1 MDTNPLEYLRRSNE
15 EQYFLK
21 KEKKLLED
29 LRRDAGRRSERT
41 DLAEATGIADEEVLR
56 ELQGLG
62 YSRETVKLFDVVP
75 LLQVAWTD
83 GFVTSQERELIVG
96 VARTHNV
103 PEGTA
108 GDVQLQEWLRDKPSE
123 QFFTRT
129 NRIISTLLMGLASEE
144 RSASSDRLV
153 ALCTD
158 VASASGGFLGLGKI
172 SDLERL
178 AIEKAAAELERSH
191 PVGVANVVARKGEAS
206 RFGWAARSGGRMLR
220 LAKGKPA
227 SLTKNSTQASSA
239 ALRCRSF
246 LDVTRFRQ
254 ENAFSE
260 TGDLAGFRSRR
271 IGRLSQ
277 SPHLLRLAMGPE
289 SRQVDVICAMRGGK
303 IHRGANTNTPEVD
316 RGPIARVVPV
326 QVGLRLQRRLSTS
339 PPAGGC

>member
-1 MDTNPLEYLRRSNE
+1 MDANPLEDRRRSNE

-21 KEKKLLED
+21 KEKRLLED

-103 PEGTA
+103 HEGTA

-129 NRIISTLLMGLASEE
+129 NRIISTLLTGLAPEE

-172 SDLERL
+172 SGLERL
-178 AIEKAAAELERSH
+178 AIEKVAAELERSH
-191 PVGVANVVARKGEAS
+191 PVGVANVVARKGEA
-206 RFGWAARSGGRMLR
+206 
-220 LAKGKPA
+220 
-227 SLTKNSTQASSA
+227 
-239 ALRCRSF
+239 
-246 LDVTRFRQ
+246 
-254 ENAFSE
+254 
-260 TGDLAGFRSRR
+260 
-271 IGRLSQ
+271 
-277 SPHLLRLAMGPE
+277 
-289 SRQVDVICAMRGGK
+289 
-303 IHRGANTNTPEVD
+303 
-316 RGPIARVVPV
+316 
-326 QVGLRLQRRLSTS
+326 
-339 PPAGGC
+339 